1 MILIFLEKVIN
12 IIPRE
17 YFILTINTLYI
28 ILVFRYVR
36 TGQLGHG
43 TKRRPEIIDNKRTYK
58 AVLGDKVGQL
68 VREGP
73 DRFPTAFTP

>member
-1 MILIFLEKVIN
+1 MILRFSERAFN
-12 IIPRE
+12 IILRE
-17 YFILTINTLYI
+17 YFNLTIN
-28 ILVFRYVR
+28 ILNTVSVFRYVR